1 MDYFSISGAW
11 RHGLRFFSDRI
22 GQHALILIVIGLIPA
37 YGAQLLIGGG
47 QSSGGSPGPLLIS
60 QAGWGAMPAGGIAAV
75 LLPLLGYVL
84 QTGSYFASWR
94 RGFARAESLGLAIGY
109 GLIAGLVAIGLCV
122 ALLAV
127 GAVGAASM
135 GWTGAWLMAV
145 VLLLIP
151 LALACAAF
159 YTLFAALLATAVA
172 LALVLA
178 MIAGAITGQVGLAAT
193 LTGGS
198 GMITV
203 VLLVMSVVLLW
214 LAARFSC
221 TTSIMAERRSFNPI
235 AAIRESWRL
244 TLEDQLAIVRYLALI
259 ALTLALVIFGLAAAA
274 GVGMAAFVEGGA
286 VPENEQALGVA
297 IGIAIGIP
305 LAFLAVLVPAGIYR
319 ELNRASAAAE
329 VFA

>member
-11 RHGLRFFSDRI
+11 SHGLRFFSDRI
-22 GQHALILIVIGLIPA
+22 GQHALILIGMGLIPA
-37 YGAQLLIGGG
+37 YGAQLLIGG
-47 QSSGGSPGPLLIS
+47 QSSGGPGLERLRIAETGWSAMPPGGAVAILLI
-60 QAGWGAMPAGGIAAV
+60 
-75 LLPLLGYVL
+75 LLGYVL

-94 RGFARAESLGLAIGY
+94 RGFAGADSLGATIGY
-109 GLIAGLVAIGLCV
+109 GLLAGLTAMGVGV
-122 ALLAV
+122 ALVAV

-135 GWTGAWLMAV
+135 GWSGAWLMAV

-178 MIAGAITGQVGLAAT
+178 MIVGAITGEVGLAAT

-235 AAIRESWRL
+235 AAVRLSWQL
-244 TLEDQLAIVRYLALI
+244 TLEDQWAIVRYLALI
-259 ALTLALVIFGLAAAA
+259 AVVLALVIFGAAALV
-274 GVGMAAFVEGGA
+274 GVGAAALLEGGA
-286 VPENEQALGVA
+286 MPAGGEALGIA

>member
-1 MDYFSISGAW
+1 MDYFSIRGAW
-11 RHGLRFFSDRI
+11 GHGLRFLSDRI
-22 GQHALILIVIGLIPA
+22 GQHALILIGMGLIPA
-37 YGAQLLIGGG
+37 YGAQLLVGE
-47 QSSGGSPGPLLIS
+47 QSSGGPGPGPLLIS
-60 QAGWGAMPAGGIAAV
+60 QTGWSAMPAGGAAAII
-75 LLPLLGYVL
+75 LILLGYML

-94 RGFARAESLGLAIGY
+94 RGFARADSLGSAIGY
-109 GLIAGLVAIGLCV
+109 GLLAGLVAIGVCV
-122 ALLAV
+122 ALAAI
-127 GAVGAASM
+127 GAVAAASM

-145 VLLLIP
+145 VLMLIP

-193 LTGGS
+193 MTGGS

-214 LAARFSC
+214 LAARCSC

-244 TLEDQLAIVRYLALI
+244 TLEDQLAIVRYLALV
-259 ALTLALVIFGLAAAA
+259 ALALALVIFGLAAAA
-274 GVGMAAFVEGGA
+274 GVGAAAFVEGGA
-286 VPENEQALGVA
+286 VPENSQVLGAA
-297 IGIAIGIP
+297 IGIAAGIP
-305 LAFLAVLVPAGIYR
+305 LAFLAVMVPAGIYR
-319 ELNRASAAAE
+319 ELNQASLTAE